1 MAKERIIPQF
11 PHCDPRILHAPNEC
25 EFCDQH
31 SEWQELRK
39 IWGIAFTGH
48 SYDKNGK
55 PAKDEC
61 GDTLQPRPAEAD
73 RGMESINGWGGN
85 VAMTPEREKQID
97 ADYARL
103 GEEIRQHTDS
113 EVYDSLEPAP
123 DSDPIKH
130 YADGTSY
137 DFAARESSVTSSYA
151 HGDKVT
157 LSGKP
162 ADPTYDGGAP
172 QPIDEATGMHKDY
185 WVLSPEERAKGFVRP
200 VRRTY
205 KHVGDRPKFPLRD
218 LTSEEQIR
226 YAGCNYTKFEQY
238 LEADGSS
245 VSGRF
250 WTEARLNS
258 GCGTLTTMGDAIAET
273 YARNPEFYGATF
285 CCQCRDHF
293 PVGEKGEF
301 EWLDGGKVGT

>member
-1 MAKERIIPQF
+1 MSEITQT
-11 PHCDPRILHAPNEC
+11 PHCDARVLHAPNEC
-25 EFCDQH
+25 RYCDKH
-31 SEWQELRK
+31 PEWQELRK

-55 PAKDEC
+55 PAKDEY
-61 GDTLQPRPAEAD
+61 GDILQPCPAEAD

-85 VAMTPEREKQID
+85 VAMTPEVEKQRD
-97 ADYARL
+97 EEFARL

-113 EVYDSLEPAP
+113 EVYDSLNSVPA
-123 DSDPIKH
+123 I
-130 YADGTSY
+130 
-137 DFAARESSVTSSYA
+137 TSSYA

-205 KHVGDRPKFPLRD
+205 KHVGDRPKYLLRD

-238 LEADGSS
+238 LESDGSS

-273 YARNPEFYGATF
+273 YARNPKFYGATF

>member
-1 MAKERIIPQF
+1 MHYGDDKTIHQSGYV
-11 PHCDPRILHAPNEC
+11 DV
-25 EFCDQH
+25 
-31 SEWQELRK
+31 EL
-39 IWGIAFTGH
+39 GP
-48 SYDKNGK
+48 NGK
-55 PAKDEC
+55 VVAVWFRCAVVPFKETRVGRERADEMVHMYKEENVSRVEAIDFADEPSEEDSDT
-61 GDTLQPRPAEAD
+61 DTLEETATTKTAQDFRKRLRSLVSLQPDP
-73 RGMESINGWGGN
+73 
-85 VAMTPEREKQID
+85 P
-97 ADYARL
+97 
-103 GEEIRQHTDS
+103 
-113 EVYDSLEPAP
+113 P
-123 DSDPIKH
+123 DSDSDPVKH
-130 YADGTSY
+130 
-137 DFAARESSVTSSYA
+137 YA

-162 ADPTYDGGAP
+162 ADPNYDGGAP
-172 QPIDEATGMHKDY
+172 QPIDPVTGMHKDY

-285 CCQCRDHF
+285 CGQCRDHY

-301 EWLDGGKVGT
+301 EWLDGSKVGS